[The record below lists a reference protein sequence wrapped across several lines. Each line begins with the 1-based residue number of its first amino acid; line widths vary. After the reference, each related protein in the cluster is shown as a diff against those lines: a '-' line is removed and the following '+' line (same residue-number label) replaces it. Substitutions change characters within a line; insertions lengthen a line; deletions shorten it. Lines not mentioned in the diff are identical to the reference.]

1 MSRKFKQNKMK
12 YVIKF
17 FAFTILIL
25 GLTTMTSCKKE
36 YAKYDNMEVVENSF
50 DGNLEI
56 TSVGQ
61 DPAGDFWGNNKNG
74 TYSFAWNNP
83 KKKASANFDVT
94 TSGGGTVQMI
104 IKDAKGNEVLNETRP
119 QGGNDTFSGVSEEGK
134 EGMWLVTLI
143 FTNLSGDGSFSIH
156 PGN

>member
-1 MSRKFKQNKMK
+1 MKNLKF
-12 YVIKF
+12 VSI
-17 FAFTILIL
+17 ALLSTLLVL
-25 GLTTMTSCKKE
+25 GVSSCKK
-36 YAKYDNMEVVENSF
+36 YNQYDNMEVVESSY
-50 DGNLEI
+50 DGNMDI
-56 TSVGQ
+56 TSGGQ

-104 IKDAKGNEVLNETRP
+104 INDAKGNEVLNVTRP
-119 QGGNDTFSGVSEEGK
+119 DGGNDTFSGVSEEGK
-134 EGMWLVTLI
+134 SGMWLVTLV